1 MQNSMPKNISEP
13 LAHIASEALH
23 HITDTLVSQSL
34 TAADY
39 NPTHDA
45 MLQRTL
51 ERIRLKKEQGL
62 RTPDELWIV
71 DHNDVYTLG

>member
-13 LAHIASEALH
+13 SAKTTPQALH

-51 ERIRLKKEQGL
+51 ERIRLKKEQEVGVPL
-62 RTPDELWIV
+62 MS
-71 DHNDVYTLG
+71 YG